1 MACTYAT
8 AARLIARVTTE
19 PTSTDLE
26 RLRCT
31 VCGLTA
37 ADYYAVRRE
46 EDPKTGRRDRVYL
59 CERCYRDRGRRRQL
73 KVWIEGDPGAPH
85 LTDLP
90 QMRRILESGRPIWG
104 NGLRVSGT

>member
-59 CERCYRDRGRRRQL
+59 CERCYRGPGDAGGNSKCGL
-73 KVWIEGDPGAPH
+73 KGIQE
-85 LTDLP
+85 
-90 QMRRILESGRPIWG
+90 
-104 NGLRVSGT
+104 LRT